1 MIISID
7 AEKVHKFN
15 IHLQKKK
22 NKKNFPESGHIGNLL
37 QHEGLMCQTHN

>member
-22 NKKNFPESGHIGNLL
+22 KKFPESGHIGNLL
-37 QHEGLMCQTHN
+37 QHEGLMWQTHN